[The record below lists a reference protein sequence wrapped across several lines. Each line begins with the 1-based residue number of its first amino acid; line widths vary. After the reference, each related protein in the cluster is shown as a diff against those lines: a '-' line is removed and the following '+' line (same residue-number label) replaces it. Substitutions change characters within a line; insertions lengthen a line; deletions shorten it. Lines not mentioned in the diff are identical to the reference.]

1 MGRKRWAYFWKSNKA
16 QPCQES
22 LEEAKIWGEGRGTEV
37 GLSSPEEGL
46 MTRGL
51 EGGVLSTGGSL
62 PMRA

>member
-1 MGRKRWAYFWKSNKA
+1 MGRKRWAYFLKRYKPEPW
-16 QPCQES
+16 PER
-22 LEEAKIWGEGRGTEV
+22 LEEAKVWGEGRGREGGV
-37 GLSSPEEGL
+37 SSPEEGL